1 MKIRT
6 SFEGNLEIDGYPS
19 SYLPFDVI
27 FEHFGHVITSLEW
40 IADFLQ
46 GTAKAW
52 MERYVHFYFLPLLL
66 GS

>member
-1 MKIRT
+1 MEIRTPFKRNLEINSYPSSHLPFYVIFENFGHVTT
-6 SFEGNLEIDGYPS
+6 SFEG
-19 SYLPFDVI
+19 
-27 FEHFGHVITSLEW
+27 

-52 MERYVHFYFLPLLL
+52 MERYVHFYFLPLLF